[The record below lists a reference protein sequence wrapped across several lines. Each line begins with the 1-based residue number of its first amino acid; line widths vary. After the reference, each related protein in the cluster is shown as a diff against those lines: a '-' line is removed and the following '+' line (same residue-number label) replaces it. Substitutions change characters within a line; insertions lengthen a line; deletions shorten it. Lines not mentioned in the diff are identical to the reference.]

1 MFLLLIIIAFA
12 GYAAAIFGV
21 VLLVFTMV
29 IGILLLCT
37 KQDDL
42 ARPKRKAAFRALLK
56 AFLVVL
62 CVVACMAA
70 LVYVLGSQVTF
81 SM

>member
-37 KQDDL
+37 KQDDP
-42 ARPKRKAAFRALLK
+42 ARPKRKSAFRALLK
-56 AFLVVL
+56 AFLIVL